1 MGMFRYC
8 VGGAC
13 LRVPCTSSRTRTCT
27 TVMEPSG
34 ASDCQAHTGSDL
46 SWAALSSERRERAD
60 NLLSIR
66 GDADLGVG
74 TSRRG
79 RADGCN

>member
-13 LRVPCTSSRTRTCT
+13 LRFPCTSSRTRTCT

-34 ASDCQAHTGSDL
+34 ASDCQAHTVNDESVL
-46 SWAALSSERRERAD
+46 T
-60 NLLSIR
+60 
-66 GDADLGVG
+66 
-74 TSRRG
+74 TSCRSVEMRT
-79 RADGCN
+79 